1 LNSILLTIAIVLVAL
16 VIAYFFAR
24 KITDPLQNI
33 FTNINKIADKKYAL
47 SPSTLPIF
55 NEIMRDLHAIAARL
69 ERNQQKIS
77 KHRQGFYTLLSSIQE
92 SIWIMNTKGII
103 TVANESF
110 ENLVGNSNLKDS
122 YFWNVI
128 RYKILYD
135 FIDDIFHEPKTTSR
149 EITIENRYYICSAS
163 YTAQTKETIFLMYDI
178 TEIRSLET
186 MKKDLVLNVSH
197 ELRTPLTSIKGFL
210 ETIEPKAANQKYIDV
225 IKRNTERLI
234 RIVQDLLN
242 LSKLEQMGDLEIE
255 KINIAEFVDNLKKI
269 FELTLKESENELVVE
284 WPAELKFLEADYF
297 KLEQV
302 FINLLDN
309 AIKYTKGGKIKIRF
323 SQLEQHILIEI
334 EDNGRGIAPEHLPR
348 LFERFY
354 VVDKSRTRKLS
365 STGLG
370 LSIVKHIV
378 NLHAG
383 NIEVK
388 SKLGVGTK
396 FSITLPKHYEKK

>member
-1 LNSILLTIAIVLVAL
+1 MLTIAIVLVAL

-302 FINLLDN
+302 F
-309 AIKYTKGGKIKIRF
+309 
-323 SQLEQHILIEI
+323 
-334 EDNGRGIAPEHLPR
+334 
-348 LFERFY
+348 
-354 VVDKSRTRKLS
+354 
-365 STGLG
+365 
-370 LSIVKHIV
+370 
-378 NLHAG
+378 
-383 NIEVK
+383 
-388 SKLGVGTK
+388 
-396 FSITLPKHYEKK
+396 

>member
-1 LNSILLTIAIVLVAL
+1 MLTIVIVLVAL

-24 KITDPLQNI
+24 KIADPLQNI